1 MLLNSAKGYG
11 THDEIKKVNEVV
23 YPTYKEAYYATGLL
37 EDDKEYIECI
47 EDASHWATAEHL
59 RELFVTLLSQKELT
73 MPLSVW
79 LQTWHL
85 LAGDVQFKRRQILK
99 RPGEQQ
105 ILYDEKS
112 DLETALHKLS
122 VGHSMFEGWMK
133 MNELYPAARELTER
147 NLKGT

>member
-1 MLLNSAKGYG
+1 DCRYLYVCEAAWRLFGFEVQYRTPSVERLSFHLPGDAFYYRMLLNSAKGYR

-23 YPTYKEAYYATGLL
+23 YPTYKEDYYATGLL
-37 EDDKEYIECI
+37 EDNKEYIECI

-99 RPGEQQ
+99 RP
-105 ILYDEKS
+105 
-112 DLETALHKLS
+112 
-122 VGHSMFEGWMK
+122 
-133 MNELYPAARELTER
+133 
-147 NLKGT
+147 